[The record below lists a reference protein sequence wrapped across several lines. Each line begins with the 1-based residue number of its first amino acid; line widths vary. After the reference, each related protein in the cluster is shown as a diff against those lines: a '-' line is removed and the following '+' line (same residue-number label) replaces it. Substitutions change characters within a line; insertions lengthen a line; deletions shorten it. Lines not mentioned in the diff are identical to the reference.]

1 MDQQKIDMYIMMNR
15 KYFPSGKIMV
25 LRERLQYVDDNKFAL
40 ISSVELK
47 DPTTSLLLS
56 LFLGGLGVDRFI
68 LGNIGMGLLKLFT
81 AGLCGILTI
90 VDWFCI
96 QSKTRE
102 LNFDNVMELL

>member
-15 KYFPSGKIMV
+15 KYFPSNKIMV

-40 ISSVELK
+40 ISSAELK

-56 LFLGGLGVDRFI
+56 LFLGGLGVDRFM

-90 VDWFCI
+90 IDWFCI
-96 QSKTRE
+96 QGETRK
-102 LNFDNVMELL
+102 LNFDNVMVLL